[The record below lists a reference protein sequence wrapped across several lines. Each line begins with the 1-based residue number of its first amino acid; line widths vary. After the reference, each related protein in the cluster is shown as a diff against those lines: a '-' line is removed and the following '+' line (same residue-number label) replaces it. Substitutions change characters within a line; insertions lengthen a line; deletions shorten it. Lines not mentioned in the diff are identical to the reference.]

1 MAMFPT
7 TKARRGAIRILL
19 LSALTFAPAARAQS
33 DVERENAQALYKAG
47 NDARDA
53 GDLRAALSSYRGAY
67 ALVPTPVIAVA
78 FAKAEMALGQ
88 LIEARQTLLGV
99 ERIPAKPNE
108 SVLTTSARA
117 EANALAMKIEGRIPT
132 VTLQIQRHDG
142 ARVPTISLDG
152 VTIPEAVLDAPRKVD
167 PGPHLAVATIDD
179 ATTETQFDL
188 AEAEARDVAVPYPE
202 LPPPH
207 PTLDASTPAH
217 GELSLVGARPP
228 TGKNTP
234 DAAEASA
241 SSAGDGPRSL
251 FWSSPVPAYV
261 ALGVGGAGVVV
272 TAVFGILALHDKS
285 LLDGACGGDKTNC
298 PSSSA
303 SDIRAMH
310 ESSIASDIGLGVGLV
325 GLEAGG
331 LLLLFR
337 RGGAGPAP
345 DKTSAVHIEPWLG
358 PRGSGIRGSF

>member
-1 MAMFPT
+1 MAMLRT

-19 LSALTFAPAARAQS
+19 LAALTFAPAARAES
-33 DVERENAQALYKAG
+33 DVDRENAQALYKAG

-53 GDLRAALSSYRGAY
+53 GDLRAALFSYRGAY

-78 FAKAEMALGQ
+78 LAKAEMALGQ

-117 EANALAMKIEGRIPT
+117 EANALATKIERRIPT
-132 VTLQIQRHDG
+132 VTLEIQRPDG
-142 ARVPTISLDG
+142 ARMPTITLDG
-152 VTIPEAVLDAPRKVD
+152 ATIPEAVLDAPRKVD
-167 PGPHLAVATIDD
+167 PGPHLALATIDN
-179 ATTETQFDL
+179 ATTETRFDL
-188 AEAEARDVAVPYPE
+188 AEAETRNVAVPYPE
-202 LPPPH
+202 VPPPH
-207 PTLDASTPAH
+207 ATLDASTPAP
-217 GELSLVGARPP
+217 GELAVVSLGTP
-228 TGKNTP
+228 TRKNAP
-234 DAAEASA
+234 DAGEASA
-241 SSAGDGPRSL
+241 SYAGNGQGSP

-272 TAVFGILALHDKS
+272 TAVFGIFALHDKS
-285 LLDGACGGDKTNC
+285 LLDGACGADKTNC

-310 ESSIASDIGLGVGLV
+310 ESSIASDIGLGVALV

-337 RGGAGPAP
+337 RGGASPAP
-345 DKTSAVHIEPWLG
+345 DKTSAVHVEPWLG